1 MTAIIGF
8 DTATEETVVAAM
20 VGGEST
26 FEFRSGPV
34 EGDRPAHSSE
44 LLTAVEQAVDSVGG
58 WERVGRVVTG
68 VGPGTYTGLRV
79 AIATAIGIALART
92 TEVAGIPT
100 LDVMARSIH
109 IARGG
114 EGDGPAIAVPALD
127 ARRGELFFAAY
138 DPGGSELHTASVG
151 SPEALAEAVSQL
163 GGSALVAGP
172 GALRFRSELE
182 ALGLE
187 LAGVD
192 DPANHLLG
200 SAICELGNQEDR
212 NGQGPLEPIYLRAP
226 DAERWNRERRDVG

>member
-8 DTATEETVVAAM
+8 DTATEETVVGAM
-20 VGGEST
+20 VEGEST
-26 FEFRSGPV
+26 FEFRSGPA

-44 LLTAVEQAVDSVGG
+44 LLPAVEQAVDSVGG
-58 WERVGRVVTG
+58 WDNVGRVVTG

-79 AIATAIGIALART
+79 AIATAKGIALART
-92 TEVAGIPT
+92 AEVAGIPT
-100 LDVMARSIH
+100 LEAMARSIFL
-109 IARGG
+109 ARSG
-114 EGDGPAIAVPALD
+114 EEDGPSIAVPALD

-138 DPGGSELHTASVG
+138 DRGGRELLPASVG

-163 GGSALVAGP
+163 GGPLLLAGP
-172 GALRFRSELE
+172 GALRFRSELM
-182 ALGLE
+182 AQGLG

-200 SAICELGNQEDR
+200 LAICELGDQEDR

-226 DAERWNRERRDVG
+226 DAERWNRERRDGA

>member
-58 WERVGRVVTG
+58 WERVGRVLTG
-68 VGPGTYTGLRV
+68 GGPGTYTGLRV
-79 AIATAIGIALART
+79 AIATAIGIALARN

-127 ARRGELFFAAY
+127 ARRGELFFAAH
-138 DPGGSELHTASVG
+138 DPGGSELHPASVG
-151 SPEALAEAVSQL
+151 PPEALAEAVSQL

-172 GALRFRSELE
+172 GAIRFRSELE

-212 NGQGPLEPIYLRAP
+212 YGQGPLEPIYLRAP
-226 DAERWNRERRDVG
+226 DAERWNRERRDAG